1 MALTFKA
8 GGGVGTNL
16 SGLRPKG
23 APVNNAALTSTG
35 PVSFLPSI
43 SADAE
48 VVGQNFRRGAL
59 MKSMSIYHPDSLE
72 LMQVKID
79 GGMIAMNISL
89 MIDDKFMEAQDDIE
103 FWYPT
108 PTKIVPE
115 TFVSVP
121 YIANCYNHTS
131 EFYKVQTES
140 FYRKRE
146 VWRTEKKSTI
156 WAKIAECAHKSGDP
170 GILFWDTIK
179 KDWTG
184 DEELYSTNP
193 CGEEPLP
200 AYGACNLGAINFAH
214 YTDDDL
220 TEFALDCKAYTVFLD
235 TLITYCIEEDAY
247 PLEAQKQSAAKFRQ
261 IGLGPTGIADL
272 FILKGVI
279 YGSPESK
286 SLLEARMQAKRKAEI
301 EASTILNEILS
312 DLPGPRNAQISTV
325 APTGSISMVLGCSSG
340 IEPNFSYSQQKLVN
354 GEYIDVKMPI
364 TKRAASKRV
373 LVSAHDIPW
382 QERIEIQA
390 IAQKYTD
397 GSISSTINLPAS
409 ATPKTISEIY
419 EAAWKA
425 GLKGVTVYRYGSKD
439 ANAIKIKEEKK
450 ERGILDGKTIKVPL
464 ESSWYITVNFA
475 DGLPKE
481 LFINAGKSGSD
492 TKAWTEALG
501 RLGSLYLQTG
511 GKAEKLINALQD
523 IKGQKTIFKN
533 GWSVQSGPDAIAQAI
548 AAILSVD
555 SMLECPECEK
565 LTFRFSEGCGICE
578 SCGYE
583 KC

>member
-1 MALTFKA
+1 
-8 GGGVGTNL
+8 
-16 SGLRPKG
+16 
-23 APVNNAALTSTG
+23 
-35 PVSFLPSI
+35 
-43 SADAE
+43 
-48 VVGQNFRRGAL
+48 
-59 MKSMSIYHPDSLE
+59 
-72 LMQVKID
+72 
-79 GGMIAMNISL
+79 
-89 MIDDKFMEAQDDIE
+89 
-103 FWYPT
+103 
-108 PTKIVPE
+108 
-115 TFVSVP
+115 
-121 YIANCYNHTS
+121 
-131 EFYKVQTES
+131 
-140 FYRKRE
+140 
-146 VWRTEKKSTI
+146 
-156 WAKIAECAHKSGDP
+156 
-170 GILFWDTIK
+170 
-179 KDWTG
+179 
-184 DEELYSTNP
+184 
-193 CGEEPLP
+193 
-200 AYGACNLGAINFAH
+200 
-214 YTDDDL
+214 
-220 TEFALDCKAYTVFLD
+220 
-235 TLITYCIEEDAY
+235 
-247 PLEAQKQSAAKFRQ
+247 
-261 IGLGPTGIADL
+261 
-272 FILKGVI
+272 
-279 YGSPESK
+279 
-286 SLLEARMQAKRKAEI
+286 
-301 EASTILNEILS
+301 
-312 DLPGPRNAQISTV
+312 
-325 APTGSISMVLGCSSG
+325 MVLGCSSG

-409 ATPKTISEIY
+409 TTPKTISEIY